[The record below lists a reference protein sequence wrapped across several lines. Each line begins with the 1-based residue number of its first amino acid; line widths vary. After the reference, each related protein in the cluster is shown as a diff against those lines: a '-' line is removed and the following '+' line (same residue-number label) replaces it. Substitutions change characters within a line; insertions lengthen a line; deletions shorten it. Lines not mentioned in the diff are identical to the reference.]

1 MLIDLLRKG
10 EGVTAQDMNLDS
22 ALAGVPADQ
31 VRLLTKV
38 ARMYHERGIRQPEIA
53 AQLRL
58 SQPRVSRLLK
68 QAAELGIVRTTVIS
82 PPGIHAD
89 LEDRIERRYGLRE
102 VVVAHTEGITDEDG
116 VLPAIASAAA
126 GYLDSTL
133 TGSDRIGI
141 SSWSSSLIAT
151 VAAMRPRATRGATE
165 VVQILGGV
173 GTSAAQPQAT
183 RLTGQLAQVT
193 RAEARYLMAP
203 GLLATS
209 AMRDALITEPN
220 IASVLAEYSTL
231 TVALVGVGS
240 LEPSPLLRESGN
252 AMAVQE
258 LESLRSADA
267 VGDICLRFFDSHG
280 RHVPSDLDRRVLGI
294 ETSTLLSIPR
304 RIGVAGGER
313 KWRAIH
319 AAVVGGWLSVLVT
332 DLHTAEH
339 LLAADGTETA
349 HAAPA
354 PAG

>member
-1 MLIDLLRKG
+1 MSAGDP
-10 EGVTAQDMNLDS
+10 DLDS
-22 ALAGVPADQ
+22 VLTGMPGDQ

-38 ARMYHERGIRQPEIA
+38 ARMYHEQGLRQPEIA
-53 AQLRL
+53 TQLHL

-68 QAAELGIVRTTVIS
+68 QAADVGIVRTTVIS
-82 PPGIHAD
+82 PPGIHSD
-89 LEDRIERRYGLRE
+89 LEDRIERRYGMTE
-102 VVVAHTEGITDEDG
+102 VVVAHTEGISDEAG

-126 GYLDSTL
+126 GYLDSAL

-173 GTSAAQPQAT
+173 GASAAQPQAT
-183 RLTGQLAQVT
+183 QLTGRLAQVT

-220 IASVLAEYSTL
+220 IAAVLDTYRAL

-240 LEPSPLLRESGN
+240 LEPSPLLRQSGN
-252 AMAVQE
+252 AMADEE
-258 LESLRSADA
+258 LEELRAADA
-267 VGDICLRFFDSHG
+267 VGDICLRFFDSRG
-280 RHVPSDLDRRVLGI
+280 RPVPSGLDSRVLGM

-304 RIGVAGGER
+304 RVGVAGGER
-313 KWRAIH
+313 KWSAIRA
-319 AAVVGGWLSVLVT
+319 ALVGGWLSVLVT
-332 DLHTAEH
+332 DLHTAEY
-339 LLAADGTETA
+339 LLASDPPDPGHRATS
-349 HAAPA
+349 
-354 PAG
+354 